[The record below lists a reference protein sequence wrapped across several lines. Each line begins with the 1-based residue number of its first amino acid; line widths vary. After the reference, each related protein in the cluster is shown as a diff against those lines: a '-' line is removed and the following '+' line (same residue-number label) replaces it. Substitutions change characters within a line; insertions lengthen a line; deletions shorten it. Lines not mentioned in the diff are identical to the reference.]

1 MSASSSKKKMG
12 IEIFATQG
20 CGHEIKDNNFKETQT
35 VYCCFHIIIIIIII
49 SFIAICS
56 SCNILAESIYY
67 CMYHFICQDRKYFDN

>member
-1 MSASSSKKKMG
+1 MG

-49 SFIAICS
+49 ISPREYQ
-56 SCNILAESIYY
+56 NIKRLSES
-67 CMYHFICQDRKYFDN
+67 